1 MIINITYENLTRTFN
16 VNMLTEKEQKAYEFI
31 VKYHKKYDKYPLLID
46 IAKGMGIT
54 SKGVAHRYV
63 IALQKANKLIRI
75 PNRHRGITLKEK
87 EPVFLKSLGKIAAGG
102 PIEAITDQ
110 QRIELEYLFTNKKSY
125 ALKVT
130 GDSMVDAGIHDGD
143 WVIIEEGVK
152 LYKSK
157 VHVILID
164 NQDVTL
170 KYVEKINSKE
180 IKLIPANKK
189 FKDMI
194 YPNERISIQG
204 HVVGQ
209 VRIY

>member
-1 MIINITYENLTRTFN
+1 MNL
-16 VNMLTEKEQKAYEFI
+16 EE
-31 VKYHKKYDKYPLLID
+31 
-46 IAKGMGIT
+46 
-54 SKGVAHRYV
+54 
-63 IALQKANKLIRI
+63 
-75 PNRHRGITLKEK
+75 LKEHIK
-87 EPVFLKSLGKIAAGG
+87 F
-102 PIEAITDQ
+102 
-110 QRIELEYLFTNKKSY
+110 
-125 ALKVT
+125 
-130 GDSMVDAGIHDGD
+130 
-143 WVIIEEGVK
+143 EEGVK

-189 FKDMI
+189 FKDMV

-204 HVVGQ
+204 YVVGQ

>member
-1 MIINITYENLTRTFN
+1 MKDHLILTD
-16 VNMLTEKEQKAYEFI
+16 KEYKTYEFI
-31 VKYHKKYDKYPLLID
+31 EKYSKKYGKHPLLTE
-46 IAKGMGIT
+46 IARGIGIK

-63 IALQKANKLIRI
+63 KALEKAGKLKRVS
-75 PNRHRGITLKEK
+75 NQHRGMVLQEK
-87 EPVFLKSLGKIAAGG
+87 KNIFLKSLGKIAAGG

-130 GDSMVDAGIHDGD
+130 GDSMIDAGINDRD
-143 WVIIEEGVK
+143 WVIIEEGTR
-152 LYKSK
+152 LYQSK
-157 VHVILID
+157 VHVVLID

-189 FKDMI
+189 FKDTI
-194 YPNERISIQG
+194 YNIDRVSIQG
-204 HVVGQ
+204 YVVGQ

>member
-1 MIINITYENLTRTFN
+1 MKNHLLLTN
-16 VNMLTEKEQKAYEFI
+16 QEQKTYDFI
-31 VKYHKKYDKYPLLID
+31 AKYTKKHNKYPLLTE
-46 IAKGMGIT
+46 IAKGIGIT

-63 IALQKANKLIRI
+63 KALEKVGKLKKISNK
-75 PNRHRGITLKEK
+75 HRGMILQEENTI
-87 EPVFLKSLGKIAAGG
+87 FLKALGKIAAGG
-102 PIEAITDQ
+102 PIEAITAQ
-110 QRIELEYLFTNKKSY
+110 QRIELEYLFTNKRSY

-130 GDSMVDAGIHDGD
+130 GDSMIDAGICDGD
-143 WVIIEEGVK
+143 WVIVEEGTK
-152 LYKSK
+152 PYKSK

-170 KYVEKINSKE
+170 KFIEKINSKE

-189 FKDMI
+189 FKETVYSI
-194 YPNERISIQG
+194 ERVSIQG

>member
-1 MIINITYENLTRTFN
+1 MKDHLILTD
-16 VNMLTEKEQKAYEFI
+16 KEYKTYEFI
-31 VKYHKKYDKYPLLID
+31 EKYSKKYGKHPLLIE
-46 IAKGMGIT
+46 IARGIGIK

-63 IALQKANKLIRI
+63 KALEKAGRLKRI
-75 PNRHRGITLKEK
+75 SNQHRGMVLQEK
-87 EPVFLKSLGKIAAGG
+87 KDIFLKSLGKIAAGG

-130 GDSMVDAGIHDGD
+130 GDSMIDAGINDRD
-143 WVIIEEGVK
+143 WVIIEEGTR
-152 LYKSK
+152 LYQSK
-157 VHVILID
+157 VHVVLID

-189 FKDMI
+189 FKDAI
-194 YPNERISIQG
+194 YNIDRVSIQG
-204 HVVGQ
+204 YVVGQ

>member
-1 MIINITYENLTRTFN
+1 MIDHSVLTN
-16 VNMLTEKEQKAYEFI
+16 KEQKTYEFI
-31 VKYHKKYDKYPLLID
+31 EKYSKKYGKHPLLNE
-46 IAKGMGIT
+46 IAKGIGIN

-63 IALQKANKLIRI
+63 KALEKAGKLKRVSNK
-75 PNRHRGITLKEK
+75 HRGIILQEEK
-87 EPVFLKSLGKIAAGG
+87 SIFLKSLGKIAAGG

-110 QRIELEYLFTNKKSY
+110 QKIELEYLFTNKRSY

-130 GDSMVDAGIHDGD
+130 GDSMIDAGICDGD
-143 WVIIEEGVK
+143 WVIVEEGTK
-152 LYKSK
+152 PYKSK

-170 KYVEKINSKE
+170 KFIEKINSKE

-189 FKDMI
+189 FKEI
-194 YPNERISIQG
+194 VYSIERVSIQG

>member
-1 MIINITYENLTRTFN
+1 MKEHALLTN
-16 VNMLTEKEQKAYEFI
+16 KEQKTYDFI
-31 VKYHKKYDKYPLLID
+31 EKYSKKNGKHPLLNE
-46 IAKGMGIT
+46 IAKGIGIK

-63 IALQKANKLIRI
+63 KALEKAGKLKRISNK
-75 PNRHRGITLKEK
+75 HRGMILQEK
-87 EPVFLKSLGKIAAGG
+87 KSIFFKSLGKIAAGG

-110 QRIELEYLFTNKKSY
+110 QRIELEYLFTNKRSF

-130 GDSMVDAGIHDGD
+130 GDSMIDAGIHDGD
-143 WVIIEEGVK
+143 WVIIEEGTKV
-152 LYKSK
+152 YKSK
-157 VHVILID
+157 VHVVLID

-170 KYVEKINSKE
+170 KFVEKINTSE

-189 FKDMI
+189 FKETI
-194 YPNERISIQG
+194 YPFERISIQG